1 MIYIKQIKNL
11 LKNVIAMTIFNILL
25 YGGISL
31 IIIGLI
37 LFVISQYKLRGIENE
52 IDKQKKLHQSFIRG
66 KTKWIHLKKYLALN
80 IRGFVAVRV
89 ANF

>member
-1 MIYIKQIKNL
+1 M
-11 LKNVIAMTIFNILL
+11 MFNILL

-37 LFVISQYKLRGIENE
+37 LFVISQYKLRGIENK

-66 KTKWIHLKKYLALN
+66 KTK
-80 IRGFVAVRV
+80 
-89 ANF
+89 

>member
-1 MIYIKQIKNL
+1 MFEL
-11 LKNVIAMTIFNILL
+11 LL

-66 KTKWIHLKKYLALN
+66 KTKWLKQY
-80 IRGFVAVRV
+80 
-89 ANF
+89 